1 MSLINCNE
9 CRKEISD
16 LAITCPH
23 CGTPFKQPSIKIA
36 DVEMTFMSMVTF
48 MVKLAFAAIP
58 AAIII
63 FIITGVLAGVFAGLF
78 HR

>member
-1 MSLINCNE
+1 MTKCNE
-9 CRKEISD
+9 CNENISY

-23 CGTPFKQPSIKIA
+23 CGKPFETQSVKIA

-63 FIITGVLAGVFAGLF
+63 FMITAILAGVFTGLLN
-78 HR
+78 R